1 MNTEEW
7 GVTERGFHRPTYVE
21 LLNAIEYKARELF
34 GERANLTVRSPLG
47 IFLRI
52 FAWMLNILFSL
63 MEDVYNS
70 RFVDTAVGTSLYNLG
85 RAIGL
90 SLLPAQKA
98 SGYITFS
105 GTAGTAIP
113 TGFLVKTV
121 AGYQYAVLVDGRIGS
136 DGTVILPVQAV
147 GTGADYNA
155 DAGTVKEIVNPL
167 DGVSSCVNASAMT
180 GGRWRES
187 DEEFRDRYYKSVDF
201 AGGVNADAIAGEI
214 LQNVEGVYSAIC
226 YENDTDEED
235 ALGLPPH
242 SFEVVAY
249 GGLDE
254 EVAKAIFRRK
264 AGGIQTYG
272 GKTISVVSLNGQS
285 YSIHFSRPTTVPIY
299 IKVYDL
305 ETDSNFPW
313 DGESR
318 IKDAL
323 ISFIGGDVQGGLP
336 IGTDVLYMALPGAI
350 LSVPGVVD
358 FSLSIGT
365 SSSSLA
371 VKNIAIGTREK
382 AVTNTSSITIVRE
395 AEA

>member
-7 GVTERGFHRPTYVE
+7 GVTERGFRRPTYVE

-34 GERANLTVRSPLG
+34 GKRAVLTVRSPLG

-52 FAWMLNILFSL
+52 FAWMLNILFAL

-98 SGYITFS
+98 SGYVTFT
-105 GTAGTAIP
+105 GAAGTAIP
-113 TGFLVKTV
+113 SGFLVKTV
-121 AGYQYAVLVDGRIGS
+121 AGYQYAVLVDGRIGA

-167 DGVSSCVNASAMT
+167 DGVSSCVNASALT

-226 YENDTDEED
+226 YENDSDEVD

-272 GKTISVVSLNGQS
+272 GKTIPVVALNGQS
-285 YSIHFSRPTTVPIY
+285 YDIHFSRPATVPIY
-299 IKVYDL
+299 VKVYDL
-305 ETDSNFPW
+305 EVDTNFPW

-318 IKDAL
+318 IKSAL

-365 SSSSLA
+365 SAGGLST
-371 VKNIAIGTREK
+371 KNIPIGTREK
-382 AVTNTSSITIVRE
+382 AVTTADAITVVRE
-395 AEA
+395 AGA

>member
-7 GVTERGFHRPTYVE
+7 GVTERGFRRPTYVE

-52 FAWMLNILFSL
+52 FAWMLNILFAL

-98 SGYITFS
+98 SGYITFT
-105 GTAGTAIP
+105 GAAGTAIP
-113 TGFLVKTV
+113 SGFLVKTV
-121 AGYQYAVLVDGRIGS
+121 AGYQYAVLVDGRIGA

-226 YENDTDEED
+226 YENDTDEVD

-272 GKTISVVSLNGQS
+272 GKTIPVVALNGQS
-285 YSIHFSRPTTVPIY
+285 YDIHFSRPATVPIY

-305 ETDSNFPW
+305 ETDTNFPW

-318 IKDAL
+318 IKAAL

-365 SSSSLA
+365 SAAALA
-371 VKNIAIGTREK
+371 VKNIVIGTREK
-382 AVTNTSSITIVRE
+382 AVTNADAITIVRE
-395 AEA
+395 AGA